1 MKRDL
6 FKFALCIP
14 LAAFITFL
22 LHQNIYALQ
31 HEKLALSLEN
41 AMDLAE
47 SYSLA
52 VKSAQENENIAQFQE
67 RIAKQDL
74 LPKISFNANYM
85 FNDSHVN
92 ALVANPLGTQMGL
105 PDKVTSTGTF
115 VLNQPILNLFS
126 LYQNIEKTAA
136 QTQAALKNKNLTKEN
151 ARFYGAQAFINAQK
165 AHQLLKTA
173 LSALAVS
180 QKQLQDAQAQFQAG
194 KLTHADL
201 LKFKL
206 NLEYSNTNLI
216 QADTTHKMALF
227 NLFETIGIQNSNVVI
242 LLPAENS
249 LFKNKKLENKDL
261 KDFMLEAF
269 EKRLDLLMSHDKLY
283 AIQREKMQSI
293 EAYIPSLNFVAN
305 YTRNFKAQNLNLNG
319 VIFPKERIQDSFSY
333 GVQFQWTLLDW
344 GIRNSHIEVAL
355 ATEQKAKND
364 LDSLKSKIRI
374 DVTNSYYQLKDAIQV
389 LDSAKISVQYAQD
402 VYSQMKARFDIG
414 QITATDLIS
423 SSNDQTTARAN
434 FANANGALDL
444 AWINFQKSRGEK
456 L

>member
-1 MKRDL
+1 
-6 FKFALCIP
+6 
-14 LAAFITFL
+14 
-22 LHQNIYALQ
+22 
-31 HEKLALSLEN
+31 
-41 AMDLAE
+41 
-47 SYSLA
+47 
-52 VKSAQENENIAQFQE
+52 
-67 RIAKQDL
+67 
-74 LPKISFNANYM
+74 
-85 FNDSHVN
+85 
-92 ALVANPLGTQMGL
+92 
-105 PDKVTSTGTF
+105 
-115 VLNQPILNLFS
+115 
-126 LYQNIEKTAA
+126 
-136 QTQAALKNKNLTKEN
+136 
-151 ARFYGAQAFINAQK
+151 
-165 AHQLLKTA
+165 
-173 LSALAVS
+173 
-180 QKQLQDAQAQFQAG
+180 
-194 KLTHADL
+194 
-201 LKFKL
+201 
-206 NLEYSNTNLI
+206 
-216 QADTTHKMALF
+216 
-227 NLFETIGIQNSNVVI
+227 
-242 LLPAENS
+242 
-249 LFKNKKLENKDL
+249 
-261 KDFMLEAF
+261 MLEAF